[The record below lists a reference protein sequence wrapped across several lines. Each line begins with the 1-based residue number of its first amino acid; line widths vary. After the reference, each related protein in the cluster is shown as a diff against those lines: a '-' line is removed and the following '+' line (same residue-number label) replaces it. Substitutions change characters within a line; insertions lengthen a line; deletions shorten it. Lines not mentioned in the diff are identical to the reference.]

1 MQRNKSK
8 INKSSARSIRLH
20 HILMHEP
27 KFAHRIFDIF
37 NNPAIENQ
45 YWVTVFDKKINN
57 IPQTKSILFQDIND
71 KNKIQSI
78 AKSFGES
85 DMFIFHYFTH
95 DHITLYKF
103 VSQKTCTILQLW
115 GGDYSTHYISPI
127 NLYSKPTYAACILPQ
142 SKLKKIPNLLARLYH
157 HLKWVMNS
165 KSRSYRLVL
174 TSAFHVGF
182 ELGGVEQQM
191 FNIRTQAQNSLHI
204 PYSIDLTQ
212 YPKEL
217 NHQSSRNDIL
227 LGNSATATNNHIEVI
242 SWIAQ
247 HKTNFDVCN
256 IPLSYGDTNTQLS
269 VAKHATEKLKNQAN
283 ILKKFMPKIDYFA
296 ILESTEYVI
305 MNHCRQQGLGN
316 ILWGLATGRTIYL
329 NQRGPIFKACMD
341 HGLHIKSSASLKHTP
356 PSPITIQ
363 EKNQNRLKIDSLYP
377 SNVTLRSDLLEL
389 IEKWKN
395 RA

>member
-1 MQRNKSK
+1 
-8 INKSSARSIRLH
+8 
-20 HILMHEP
+20 MHEP

-45 YWVTVFDKKINN
+45 YWVTVFDKKIITSHKPN
-57 IPQTKSILFQDIND
+57 QSYSKTLTTKT
-71 KNKIQSI
+71 KIQSI

-191 FNIRTQAQNSLHI
+191 FNIRTPGAKTLC
-204 PYSIDLTQ
+204 
-212 YPKEL
+212 
-217 NHQSSRNDIL
+217 
-227 LGNSATATNNHIEVI
+227 I
-242 SWIAQ
+242 S
-247 HKTNFDVCN
+247 H
-256 IPLSYGDTNTQLS
+256 TQL
-269 VAKHATEKLKNQAN
+269 T
-283 ILKKFMPKIDYFA
+283 
-296 ILESTEYVI
+296 
-305 MNHCRQQGLGN
+305 
-316 ILWGLATGRTIYL
+316 
-329 NQRGPIFKACMD
+329 
-341 HGLHIKSSASLKHTP
+341 
-356 PSPITIQ
+356 
-363 EKNQNRLKIDSLYP
+363 
-377 SNVTLRSDLLEL
+377 
-389 IEKWKN
+389 
-395 RA
+395 